1 MPVGLIERWVNRLQG
16 AEMPSETVPGAE
28 RRLIDPE
35 RIARVLQQLV
45 DGRALVSVRLPGSD
59 EYFLT
64 TILRVDR
71 RQRSF
76 RLDEI
81 SPRHGH
87 DVFLAERSLR
97 ASCRLSGIEVAFSG
111 TLASVAVEQG
121 IAVYTLPFPHLLHYH
136 QRRASYRASV
146 GAGNSTTL
154 HMQHAEAGMLVAEV
168 RDVSTGG
175 LGLRMQLPDTAPLA
189 SGDRLSDCLVF
200 FPDGR
205 SLRCEL
211 EVSHVA
217 RREGSRWT
225 LVGTRFIQIQRRD
238 QVPLAQF
245 IVRLERE
252 RLKLRPPG
260 EGEG

>member
-1 MPVGLIERWVNRLQG
+1 MGLIERWVNRLQG
-16 AEMPSETVPGAE
+16 AEIPSATLPAGAE
-28 RRLIDPE
+28 RRLVEPE

-45 DGRALVSVRLPGSD
+45 GGRALVSVRLPGSD

-87 DVFLAERSLR
+87 EVFLAERSLQ
-97 ASCRLSGIEVAFSG
+97 ASSRLSGIEIAFSG

-121 IAVYTLPFPHLLHYH
+121 IAAYTLPFPHLLHYH
-136 QRRASYRASV
+136 QRRTSYRVSV
-146 GAGNSTTL
+146 GSGHSTTL
-154 HMQHAEAGMLVAEV
+154 RTQHAEAGTLVAEV

-175 LGLRMQLPDTAPLA
+175 LGLSIQLPATVPLA
-189 SGDRLSDCLVF
+189 RGDRLSDCLIF
-200 FPDGR
+200 LPNGR

-211 EVSHVA
+211 GVCHVA

-225 LVGTRFIQIQRRD
+225 LVGTRFIQIQPRD
-238 QVPLAQF
+238 QIPLAQF
-245 IVRLERE
+245 VVLLERE

-260 EGEG
+260 DGEG